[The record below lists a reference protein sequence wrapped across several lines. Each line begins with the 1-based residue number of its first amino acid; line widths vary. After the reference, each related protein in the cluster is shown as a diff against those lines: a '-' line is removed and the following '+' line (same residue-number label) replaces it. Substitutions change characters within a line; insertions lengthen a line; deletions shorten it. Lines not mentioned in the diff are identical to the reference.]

1 MNLSRLSV
9 RRGVTFGMI
18 FLLIFLFGGYSLT
31 RLQLDLYPDMT
42 FPAVLIMTNY
52 TGASPEDVET
62 LVTRPIEEGVA
73 TVKGIE
79 KISSHSKQGA
89 SIVTVEFGWDK
100 DMDQAETDVRRKMD
114 MVTTLPDDAT
124 DPIILA
130 MDPSMQPIVMM
141 TISGEYSLA
150 KLKELA
156 KDSVCE
162 RIERLD
168 GVASCEAMGGE
179 EREIRVSINPDTL
192 AAFGIDVQTI
202 MSVIGMG
209 NLQEPG
215 GSIDQGTR
223 SFNIQTTGKYQ
234 SIDEIRNVVVAQR
247 MSGTGKRMPIYL
259 HQVADV
265 VDTFSEETQTIEVD
279 GRPSVWIVVSKQSG
293 FNTVK
298 AAEATIAE
306 IERIQQERGSSLV
319 FGVLFN
325 QADFINQSIGNLSS
339 TAVAAIGISF
349 LVLLFFLRNFRSALI
364 VSTAIPLSVV
374 ATFAVMNQMGMTL
387 NVISMAGL
395 ALSVGM
401 LVDNAIVVLDNVFRQ
416 RQEGIPIREAA
427 VQGATEVSTA
437 VTASTLTTVSVF
449 LPILFV
455 PGIAGVLFKDMA
467 VTICFALSVSLFVA
481 VSFIPLAASRLL
493 GQRKK
498 QKAGKEER
506 KDATSRIEEPYGRF
520 LRHVLSHRWM
530 VIVGLAL
537 LIGGTVAVAV
547 TMPTDFMARNDQSMV
562 AAKLKAPVGSNLEE
576 TTRYVREAIVEVE
589 KTIPGKD
596 RKLIAAEIGSG
607 SGFSAL
613 FSEGIHSATL
623 RVPLVSMS
631 KRGRTQQEYEAL
643 LLERLAD
650 IPDLEFSIEQPN
662 PTGGSGDMEVIIKG
676 HDLDELRRV
685 GRELTDLLT
694 VMPEMAQVVF
704 SFSEPTP
711 QINVVFERDR
721 MAAMGISSA
730 TVGSSVATFFLG
742 KTAAFFSDGD
752 NEHRIYVRFDRNFR
766 TNVAELARMPVSTPT
781 GGVVPLDNIAAITF
795 GPGPVTISR
804 RNQQRVVTIACTLRD
819 TYPGADGKMRRKDL
833 GGSIQNVRDKLN
845 EYDWP
850 DEMGFEV
857 GGTAEDFIESFI
869 ALGIALIVSVLLV
882 YMVMASQFE
891 SFREPFIILFTV
903 PLALIGVVLIFSF
916 TGNSLDVSAL
926 IGVIMLVGI
935 VVNNGIVMVDA
946 ANQRRNAD
954 GLTRLDAVVL
964 AARTRLRP
972 VLMTS
977 FTTICSM
984 IPLAMGIGEGSE
996 SWKGMA
1002 QSVVGGM
1009 STATLLTLVVVPT
1022 FYTFFA
1028 RKKAKG

>member
-1 MNLSRLSV
+1 MSLSTLSV
-9 RRGVTFGMI
+9 RRGVTFGML
-18 FLLIFLFGGYSLT
+18 FLLIFLFGVYSLS
-31 RLQLDLYPDMT
+31 RLQLDLYPEMT

-52 TGASPEDVET
+52 TGASPEDVEN

-79 KISSHSKQGA
+79 KISSQSKQGA

-114 MVTTLPDDAT
+114 MVTQLPDDAT
-124 DPIILA
+124 VPIIVA
-130 MDPSMQPIVMM
+130 MDPAMQPVVML
-141 TISGEYSLA
+141 TVNGEYSLV

-156 KDSVCE
+156 ENNVCE

-168 GVASCEAMGGE
+168 GVAACDAMGGMD
-179 EREIRVSINPDTL
+179 REIRVSLRPDSL
-192 AAFGIDVQTI
+192 AAYGVDVQTI
-202 MSVIGMG
+202 MTAIGMG
-209 NLQEPG
+209 NIQEPG
-215 GSIDQGTR
+215 GAIDQGTR

-234 SIDEIRNVVVAQR
+234 SVEEVKNVVIAQR
-247 MSGTGKRMPIYL
+247 MTQAGKSSPLYL

-265 VDTFSEETQTIEVD
+265 MDMFSEETQTIEVD
-279 GRPSVWIVVSKQSG
+279 GRPSVWIIVRKQSG

-298 AAEATIAE
+298 AADATMAE
-306 IERIQQERGSSLV
+306 IARIRVERGDSLS

-325 QADFINQSIGNLSS
+325 QADFINASIGNLST
-339 TAVAAIGISF
+339 TAFMAIGISF
-349 LVLLFFLRNFRSALI
+349 LVLLFFLRNLRSALI

-374 ATFAVMNQMGMTL
+374 ATFAVMNQMKMTL

-401 LVDNAIVVLDNVFRQ
+401 LVDNAIVVLDNVFRH
-416 RQEGIPIREAA
+416 RQQGMPIREAA
-427 VQGATEVSTA
+427 VQGAREVSMA
-437 VTASTLTTVSVF
+437 VTASTLTTVAVF

-455 PGIAGVLFKDMA
+455 PGIAGVIFKDMA
-467 VTICFALSVSLFVA
+467 VTICFALSVSLIVA
-481 VSFIPLAASRLL
+481 ISFIPLAASRLL
-493 GQRKK
+493 AFKK
-498 QKAGKEER
+498 KNGKSER
-506 KDATSRIEEPYGRF
+506 KDATRRIEGPYGRF
-520 LRHVLSHRWM
+520 LAHALSRRW
-530 VIVGLAL
+530 IVMLGLGA
-537 LIGGTVAVAV
+537 LIGTTAMVAT
-547 TMPTDFMARNDQSMV
+547 TMPTDFMARNDHSMV
-562 AAKLKAPVGSNLEE
+562 FAKIKAPVGSNLEE
-576 TTRYVREAIVEVE
+576 TTRYTHEAVAAVEEAIVL
-589 KTIPGKD
+589 KD
-596 RKLIAAEIGSG
+596 RKLIAAEIGTG
-607 SGFSAL
+607 DGFTAL
-613 FSEGIHSATL
+613 FSEGVHSATL
-623 RVPLVSMS
+623 RIPLSSVSARDTS
-631 KRGRTQQEYEAL
+631 QAEYEA
-643 LLERLAD
+643 RLREQLSE
-650 IPDLEFSIEQPN
+650 IPDLEFSVEQPN
-662 PTGGSGDMEVIIKG
+662 PTGGSGDMEINIRG

-685 GRELTDLLT
+685 GRELTDMLAAL
-694 VMPEMAQVVF
+694 PEMAQVDF
-704 SFSEPTP
+704 SFSDPTP
-711 QINVVFERDR
+711 QVNVVFERDK
-721 MAAMGISSA
+721 MARMGISTA
-730 TVGSSVATFFLG
+730 AVGSAVATFFLG

-752 NEHRIYVRFDRNFR
+752 NEYKIYVRFEKRYRQDVR
-766 TNVAELARMPVSTPT
+766 ELERMPVPTPAGKT
-781 GGVVPLDNIAAITF
+781 VPLWNIASITF

-804 RNQQRVVTIACTLRD
+804 KNQQRMVTIACSLKD
-819 TYPGADGKMRRKDL
+819 TYIGKDGKPHGKDL
-833 GGSIQNVRDKLN
+833 GASIARVQKRLN
-845 EYDWP
+845 AYNWP

-869 ALGIALIVSVLLV
+869 ALGFALMVSVLLV

-903 PLALIGVVLIFSF
+903 PLALIGVVLIFSI
-916 TGNSLDVSAL
+916 TGNNLDVSAL

-946 ANQRRNAD
+946 ANQRRND
-954 GLTRLDAVVL
+954 GLDRKAAVVS
-964 AARTRLRP
+964 AAQTRLRP

-1028 RKKAKG
+1028 RKKAKASAR

>member
-1 MNLSRLSV
+1 MSLSSLSV

-18 FLLIFLFGGYSLT
+18 FLLIFLFGAYSLS

-79 KISSHSKQGA
+79 KISSQSKQGA

-114 MVTTLPDDAT
+114 MVTMLPDDSTA
-124 DPIILA
+124 PIILA
-130 MDPSMQPIVMM
+130 MDPAMQPIVMM
-141 TISGEYSLA
+141 TVSGEYSLA

-156 KDSVCE
+156 ENDICE
-162 RIERLD
+162 QIERLD
-168 GVASCEAMGGE
+168 GVASCEAMGGQD
-179 EREIRVSINPDTL
+179 REIRVSLNPDTL
-192 AAFGIDVQTI
+192 AAFGIGIQSMMTA
-202 MSVIGMG
+202 IGMG
-209 NLQEPG
+209 NMQEPG
-215 GSIDQGTR
+215 GAIDQGAR

-234 SIDEIRNVVVAQR
+234 RIDDIRNVVVAQR
-247 MSGTGKRMPIYL
+247 MNGQGKLVPVYL
-259 HQVADV
+259 HQVAEV
-265 VDTFSEETQTIEVD
+265 TDTVSEETQSIEVD

-306 IERIQQERGSSLV
+306 IGKIRQARGDSLR
-319 FGVLFN
+319 FGILFN

-339 TAVAAIGISF
+339 TAIAAIGISF
-349 LVLLFFLRNFRSALI
+349 LVLLFFLRNLRSALI

-416 RQEGIPIREAA
+416 RQEGVPIRDAA
-427 VQGATEVSTA
+427 VLGATEVSTA

-455 PGIAGVLFKDMA
+455 PGIAGVLFRDMA

-481 VSFIPLAASRLL
+481 VSFIPLSASRLL
-493 GQRKK
+493 GLSKK
-498 QKAGKEER
+498 QKAGKLVR
-506 KDATSRIEEPYGRF
+506 KDATFRIEAPYARF
-520 LRHVLSHRWM
+520 LKHVLSHRWI
-530 VIVGLAL
+530 VVVGLLL

-547 TMPTDFMARNDQSMV
+547 TMPTDFMAKNDQSMV
-562 AAKLKAPVGSNLEE
+562 AAKIKAPVGSNLEE
-576 TTRYVREAIVEVE
+576 TTRYVREAIEQVKES
-589 KTIPGKD
+589 IPKKD
-596 RKLIAAEIGSG
+596 RRLIAAEIGSG

-631 KRGRTQQEYEAL
+631 KRTGTQQQYEAL
-643 LLERLAD
+643 LLEHLAD
-650 IPDLEFSIEQPN
+650 IPDLVFSIEQPN

-676 HDLDELRRV
+676 HDLNELRRV
-685 GRELTDLLT
+685 GRELTDILT
-694 VMPEMAQVVF
+694 EMPEMAQVVF
-704 SFSEPTP
+704 SFSDPTP
-711 QINVVFERDR
+711 QINVAFERDR
-721 MAAMGISSA
+721 MAAMGISTA
-730 TVGSSVATFFLG
+730 AVSSEVATFFLG
-742 KTAAFFSDGD
+742 RTAAFFSDGD
-752 NEHRIYVRFDRNFR
+752 NEHRIYVRLDKKFR
-766 TNVAELARMPVSTPT
+766 TNVAELERMPVSTPSGQT
-781 GGVVPLDNIAAITF
+781 VLLDSIAEITF

-804 RNQQRVVTIACTLRD
+804 RNQQRMVTIACSLKDVYRN
-819 TYPGADGKMRRKDL
+819 ASGKTERKDL
-833 GGSIQNVRDKLN
+833 GASIQRVRNRLKK
-845 EYDWP
+845 YDWP
-850 DEMGFEV
+850 DDMGAEV

-869 ALGIALIVSVLLV
+869 GLGIALIVSVLLV

-946 ANQRRNAD
+946 ANQRRNA
-954 GLTRLDAVVL
+954 GAVTRLEAVVL
-964 AARTRLRP
+964 AAQTRLRP

-984 IPLAMGIGEGSE
+984 
-996 SWKGMA
+996 
-1002 QSVVGGM
+1002 
-1009 STATLLTLVVVPT
+1009 
-1022 FYTFFA
+1022 
-1028 RKKAKG
+1028 